1 MKVKFNN
8 VKGRLFIEECY
19 WNGTFKMGQ
28 KIMKFRAVVV
38 AQFLLMRQ
46 SRSLFV
52 NFRLFHMTQFKCKL
66 IKA

>member
-1 MKVKFNN
+1 
-8 VKGRLFIEECY
+8 
-19 WNGTFKMGQ
+19 MGQ

-46 SRSLFV
+46 SRPLFV